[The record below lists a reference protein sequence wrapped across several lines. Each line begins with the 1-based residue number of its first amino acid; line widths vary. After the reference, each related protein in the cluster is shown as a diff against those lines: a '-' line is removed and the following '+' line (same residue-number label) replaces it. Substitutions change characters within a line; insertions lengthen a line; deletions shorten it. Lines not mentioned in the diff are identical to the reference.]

1 MLGCKRLCETN
12 IDELM
17 KVILNHDSYNDA
29 GSILHSDR
37 AVLRA
42 IHFFEENERVD
53 RMAEA
58 IDNDDL
64 RGNFCRTVTVQ
75 ITLQNKKFHWH

>member
-1 MLGCKRLCETN
+1 
-12 IDELM
+12 M

-58 IDNDDL
+58 IDNDDFDL
-64 RGNFCRTVTVQ
+64 IKRMIDESGKSSWE
-75 ITLQNKKFHWH
+75 LAELLLSK